1 MSEGVLS
8 TDNSQSAVMPSTWK
22 TPDEVM
28 KLHRLRMKKKAL
40 QARMN
45 RTESSISPLNAS
57 KTLSQPTEKRKNP
70 FRYVI
75 YDLYHLLCDF
85 HNILIY

>member
-1 MSEGVLS
+1 MSEGGLY
-8 TDNSQSAVMPSTWK
+8 TDNSQSAVMSSPWK

-45 RTESSISPLNAS
+45 RTESSINSSLNAAT
-57 KTLSQPTEKRKNP
+57 TLPQLTEKRKNP
-70 FRYVI
+70 FRYI
-75 YDLYHLLCDF
+75 ILLT
-85 HNILIY
+85 

>member
-1 MSEGVLS
+1 MSQGGLF
-8 TDNSQSAVMPSTWK
+8 TDNSQSAVMPSTTWK

-45 RTESSISPLNAS
+45 RTESSINPSVNAS
-57 KTLSQPTEKRKNP
+57 KVLSQSTEKRKNP
-70 FRYVI
+70 FRFVI
-75 YDLYHLLCDF
+75 YLHKLLF
-85 HNILIY
+85 PQFLKI